1 MRQPRAFVYV
11 DAWNLFYGAL
21 SKTPFKWLDVALL
34 AEQMLPE
41 YDVRCIRY
49 YSAILD
55 PRPGQE
61 YKVERQRTYLRAL
74 EARSEGARSQG
85 ARSQE
90 ARAPLVIQYGRFRTH
105 TTRLPLAEPEPG
117 GPTTAEVLKTEEK
130 LTDVNL
136 AVHMV
141 HDAHLGRFDAAVL
154 VSNDSDLAEPLS
166 IVRHELDLEV
176 GVLCPHLHAADD
188 LERHARFV
196 RPIRHKHLRAAQ
208 LPDVVLGGAES
219 EGPVEIR
226 KPEGW

>member
-1 MRQPRAFVYV
+1 MIAYVYV

-21 SKTPFKWLDVALL
+21 SKTPFKWLDVQAL

-49 YSAILD
+49 YSAILEA
-55 PRPGQE
+55 RPGQE
-61 YKVERQRTYLRAL
+61 YKVDRQKTYLSAL
-74 EARSEGARSQG
+74 RTLPKVA
-85 ARSQE
+85 
-90 ARAPLVIQYGRFRTH
+90 IQYGRFRTH

-154 VSNDSDLAEPLS
+154 VSNDSDLSEPLS
-166 IVRHELDLEV
+166 IVRHELELEV
-176 GVLCPHLHAADD
+176 GVLCPHLHAADE

-196 RPIRHKHLRAAQ
+196 RPIRHKHLAAAQ
-208 LPDVVLGGAES
+208 FPDVVHVADAAPAS
-219 EGPVEIR
+219 SSPASSPQIR
-226 KPEGW
+226 KPDGW